1 MEEYAEG
8 AEWVGE
14 YPPESAMWCNEHG
27 CAIDL
32 VGWDEDGK
40 PLWRVVAKPTEYGPP
55 LEPDPAPTREELA
68 AGVAEL
74 ADMMAAQSATND
86 EVMAAL
92 AEIGD
97 AVAALAG
104 EE

>member
-1 MEEYAEG
+1 MEYM
-8 AEWVGE
+8 VGLVLE
-14 YPPESAMWCNEHG
+14 EVDDPDGLARWCNDNE
-27 CAIDL
+27 A
-32 VGWDEDGK
+32 VAVERDGM
-40 PLWRVVAKPTEYGPP
+40 WEIVSAPTIYGTLP
-55 LEPDPAPTREELA
+55 EDPAPTREELA
-68 AGVAEL
+68 SGMAEL